1 MIQTEIWPLQISWTT
16 PLKKKMFF
24 LTTYNVQKWCINTGN
39 SSLVWQQCEW
49 SYILDLFSFS
59 LSVSCWSCCWRCW
72 RSFTPPGSLWFLH
85 LEKKQQWW
93 DYSRFYS
100 NNEFGIY
107 ARCSYMYLHDIFGDI
122 FSEWFDNL
130 ALLNSVMLIILFFI
144 ILPVF
149 QGSSLQTVS
158 NVNKMP
164 QLVFTLLVTDT
175 LFTVT
180 GDISFS
186 VLCLS

>member
-1 MIQTEIWPLQISWTT
+1 
-16 PLKKKMFF
+16 
-24 LTTYNVQKWCINTGN
+24 
-39 SSLVWQQCEW
+39 
-49 SYILDLFSFS
+49 
-59 LSVSCWSCCWRCW
+59 
-72 RSFTPPGSLWFLH
+72 
-85 LEKKQQWW
+85 
-93 DYSRFYS
+93 
-100 NNEFGIY
+100 
-107 ARCSYMYLHDIFGDI
+107 MYLHDIFGDI
-122 FSEWFDNL
+122 FSELFDNL

-158 NVNKMP
+158 NINKMP

>member
-93 DYSRFYS
+93 DYR
-100 NNEFGIY
+100 EFMHVVLY
-107 ARCSYMYLHDIFGDI
+107 VLTWYFWWY
-122 FSEWFDNL
+122 FSELFDNL
-130 ALLNSVMLIILFFI
+130 ALLNSVMLIIVFFI

-158 NVNKMP
+158 NINKMP